1 MDSQTSQLSGSVLTS
16 QAPDGELS
24 EPTKVVGSAM
34 SRRVP
39 DGALVLARATALARK
54 AEAIQAERGELRDD
68 RIRINSQGHQLRERR
83 NALLSECTVVV
94 ALACTAALD
103 RDTSWCRAVAA
114 ELGARWT
121 RMSDRNPR
129 AALIRV
135 VAHGQVS
142 ADTARNAARAI
153 DTYLEGSVA
162 DLLAMPLEAR
172 EARITEAFS
181 RGVHH
186 VREAEAR
193 ASGQSLPK
201 KPPAGFVLQGPGLE
215 LLQPGQARRA
225 VIELQAD
232 GTVALIFLAAPGKR
246 VVLQPGPTWNEKKWS
261 EVKNAANGAR
271 RLGAG
276 DKAPI
281 EAAAHPA
288 LLRLA
293 EDGSVAAECYLPDR
307 EKGS

>member
-1 MDSQTSQLSGSVLTS
+1 MDSQTAQLSGSVLTS
-16 QAPDGELS
+16 QGPDGELL

-34 SRRVP
+34 SRRAP
-39 DGALVLARATALARK
+39 DGVLVLARATALKRK
-54 AEAIQAERGELRDD
+54 AEAISAERGELRDE
-68 RIRINSQGHQLRERR
+68 RVRINSQGHQLRERR
-83 NALLSECTVVV
+83 NALLSECAVVV
-94 ALACTAALD
+94 ALACTAGLD

-121 RMSDRNPR
+121 GLSDRNPR

-142 ADTARNAARAI
+142 PDTARNAARAI
-153 DTYLEGSVA
+153 DTYLEGSGD

-172 EARITEAFS
+172 EARIAEVFS

-193 ASGQSLPK
+193 ASGGSLPK
-201 KPPAGFVLQGPGLE
+201 RPPASFVLQGPGLD
-215 LLQPGQARRA
+215 LLQPGQPRRA
-225 VIELQAD
+225 VIELQED
-232 GTVALIFLAAPGKR
+232 GTVTLLFLAAPGTR
-246 VVLQPGPTWNEKKWS
+246 VVLQPGPTFDEKKWRELKS
-261 EVKNAANGAR
+261 AAEGAR
-271 RLGAG
+271 RLGTGEEAR
-276 DKAPI
+276 I
-281 EAAAHPA
+281 EAPALPA

-293 EDGSVAAECYLPDR
+293 EDGSITAERYFPDR